1 MILLQ
6 SLRMTARDWRS
17 GELHFLL
24 GALLIAV
31 AALSSVSFFV
41 DRMRTGLQQDA
52 HQLLGGDIVVRS
64 DQPLNEVWLQE
75 AQQRGLKTA
84 QTVIFPSMAT
94 TAGDESKRSQLISL
108 KAVSE
113 GYPLRGNVR
122 IAPAPGAP
130 DQAAQ
135 SIPAPGT
142 AWVDADVLRGL
153 GLNRGERLQLG
164 DSVFTI
170 TGLISVEPDRGG
182 GFMSFAPRA
191 IIPLSDLPATNL
203 VQGGSRVRYR
213 LLVAGDADEAAAFG
227 RWAQN
232 EIEQRNL
239 RGVSIESLESGQ
251 PAMQATLER
260 AEQFLSLV
268 GVLSALLAAVAVAM
282 AARRFMLRHL
292 DACAMLRCLGMTQ
305 QQVMLMYCLEFLM
318 VGLLGSIAGVMVGYA
333 AHFVLV
339 EWLGALLATG
349 LPPPSMLPALQ
360 GVATGLLLLV
370 GFALPPVLQL
380 RNVPHN
386 RVIRREQS
394 APKPLTLA
402 TYLLGLATF
411 AALLLWQAGDVKL
424 GLLTAGGFFGGFAL
438 FALVGWLCITSLH
451 WIRGLSSH
459 PSWRFAVTALQRRP
473 AASVVQVVA
482 LSLGLM
488 ALLLLTVVRQDL
500 VDAWRQATPPDAP
513 NRFVLNIQPYQKA
526 DFEAKLEQAGLPPP
540 DMYPMI
546 RGRLVK
552 INDNVIT
559 EDTFGE
565 GRARRM
571 VDREFNLS
579 TMHDIPEQNRVVQG
593 SWFEG
598 GKPEASVEQGLAET
612 LGLELG
618 DTLTFDIAGEL
629 VQAPVTS
636 IRDLEWGSMRVNFFV
651 VLNPELMQ
659 DMPQTWI
666 TAFRLP
672 EEKGALVGQLMNEF
686 PNLTIVDIGSI
697 VKQIQDV
704 VDQVVAAVE
713 FLFLFTLASG
723 VLVLYAALAGTRDER
738 MREASLLRALGATRK
753 QLSQAQWI
761 EFALLGG
768 LAGLL
773 AASGAYAVGWILAS
787 QIFQFDWVF
796 NPVLWIVGLVLGA
809 LCAFIG
815 GWAGLRQ
822 VLTRPPLHTLREA

>member
-64 DQPLNEVWLQE
+64 DQPLSEIWLQQ
-75 AQQRGLKTA
+75 AQQRGLETA
-84 QTVIFPSMAT
+84 QTVIFPSMAST
-94 TAGDESKRSQLISL
+94 EGGEPKRTQLISL

-113 GYPLRGNVR
+113 QYPLRGNVH

-130 DQAAQ
+130 NQVAP
-135 SIPAPGT
+135 SIPALGT
-142 AWVDADVLRGL
+142 VWADADVLRGL
-153 GLNRGERLQLG
+153 GLNMGDRLQLG

-170 TGLISVEPDRGG
+170 ASLISVEPDRGG
-182 GFMSFAPRA
+182 GFMSFAPR
-191 IIPLSDLPATNL
+191 IIMPLSDLPATNL

-213 LLVAGDADEAAAFG
+213 LLVAGDADETAAFG

-232 EIEQRNL
+232 EIEQNNL
-239 RGVSIESLESGQ
+239 RGVDIESLESGQ

-305 QQVMLMYCLEFLM
+305 QQVLLMYCLEFLM
-318 VGLLGSIAGVMVGYA
+318 VGLAGSVAGVLVGYA

-349 LPPPSMLPALQ
+349 LPPPSMLPALH
-360 GVATGLLLLV
+360 GVATGLLLLI

-394 APKPLTLA
+394 APKPLTLV

-438 FALVGWLCITSLH
+438 FALVGWLCVMSLH
-451 WIRGLSSH
+451 WIRGVSSH

-500 VDAWRQATPPDAP
+500 VDAWRQATPADAP

-526 DFEAKLEQAGLPPP
+526 DFEARLEQAGLPLP
-540 DMYPMI
+540 DMHPMI
-546 RGRLVK
+546 RGRLIK
-552 INDNVIT
+552 INDTVIT

-565 GRARRM
+565 GRARRL

-579 TMHDIPEQNRVVQG
+579 TMADIPEQNRVVQG

-598 GKPEASVEQGLAET
+598 GKPEASVEEGLAET
-612 LGLELG
+612 LGLKLG
-618 DTLTFDIAGEL
+618 DTLTFDIAGEP
-629 VQAPVTS
+629 VQAPITS

-651 VLNPELMQ
+651 ILNPELVQ

-672 EEKGALVGQLMNEF
+672 KEKSAWVGQLMNEF

-787 QIFQFDWVF
+787 QIFQFDWTF
-796 NPVLWIVGLVLGA
+796 NPILWIAGLVLGA

>member
-6 SLRMTARDWRS
+6 SLRMSLRDWRS

-52 HQLLGGDIVVRS
+52 HQLLGGDVVIRS
-64 DQPLNEVWLQE
+64 DQPLDASWVLE
-75 AQQRGLKTA
+75 AQQRGLQTA
-84 QTVIFPSMAT
+84 QTVVFPSMAT
-94 TAGDESKRSQLISL
+94 TNASEPPRSQLISL
-108 KAVSE
+108 KAVSDA
-113 GYPLRGNVR
+113 YPLRGNVR
-122 IAPAPGAP
+122 IAAAPGEA
-130 DQAAQ
+130 DQAAG
-135 SIPAPGT
+135 SIPAAGT
-142 AWVDADVLRGL
+142 VWVDADVLRGL
-153 GLNRGERLQLG
+153 GIDVGDRLQLG
-164 DSVFTI
+164 DHGFTVSH
-170 TGLISVEPDRGG
+170 LISVEPDRGS
-182 GFMSFAPRA
+182 GFMSFAPR
-191 IIPLSDLPATNL
+191 IIMPLADLPATQL
-203 VQGGSRVRYR
+203 VQGGSRVSYR
-213 LLVAGDADEAAAFG
+213 FLVAGSPGQAADFG
-227 RWAQN
+227 QWAQN
-232 EIEQRNL
+232 QIEQNNV
-239 RGVSIESLESGQ
+239 RGVHIESLESGQ

-268 GVLSALLAAVAVAM
+268 GVLSALLAAVAIAM

-305 QQVMLMYCLEFLM
+305 RQVMLMYCLEFLL
-318 VGLLGSIAGVMVGYA
+318 VGLAGSLAGVAVGYA

-339 EWLGALLATG
+339 EWLGRLLATG
-349 LPPPSMLPALQ
+349 LPPASMLPALQ
-360 GVATGLLLLV
+360 GVATGLLLLI
-370 GFALPPVLQL
+370 GFALPPILQL

-402 TYLLGLATF
+402 TYLLGLA
-411 AALLLWQAGDVKL
+411 ALVGLLLWQAGDIKL
-424 GLLTAGGFFGGFAL
+424 GLLTAGGFFGGFAA
-438 FALVGWLCITSLH
+438 FALVGWLCVMSLH

-459 PSWRFAVTALQRRP
+459 SGWRFAITSLQRRP

-500 VDAWRQATPPDAP
+500 VDAWRTATPPDAP

-526 DFEAKLEQAGLPPP
+526 DFEAQLEQAGLPAPE
-540 DMYPMI
+540 MFPMI
-546 RGRLVK
+546 RGRLLQ
-552 INDNVIT
+552 INDTMIT
-559 EDTFGE
+559 GDTFVE

-579 TMHDIPEQNRVVQG
+579 ALRELPQQNQVM
-593 SWFEG
+593 EG
-598 GKPEASVEQGLAET
+598 RWLDDSKPEASVEEGLAET
-612 LGLELG
+612 LGLKLG
-618 DTLTFDIAGEL
+618 DTLTFDIAGEQ
-629 VQAPVTS
+629 VQAPITS
-636 IRDLEWGSMRVNFFV
+636 IRSLEWGSMRVNFFV
-651 VLNPELMQ
+651 ILNPTLMQ

-672 EEKGALVGQLMNEF
+672 EEQSGLVNQLMKDF
-686 PNLTIVDIGSI
+686 PNLTIVDIGSV
-697 VKQIQDV
+697 VKQVQEVI
-704 VDQVVAAVE
+704 DQVVAAVE

-773 AASGAYAVGWILAS
+773 AASGANAVGWILAS
-787 QIFQFDWVF
+787 QIFKFDWIF
-796 NPVLWIVGLVLGA
+796 NPWLWMAGLALGA

-822 VLTRPPLHTLREA
+822 VLNRPPLQTLREA

>member
-1 MILLQ
+1 MILFQ
-6 SLRMTARDWRS
+6 SLRMSLRDWRS

-24 GALLIAV
+24 SALVIAV

-52 HQLLGGDIVVRS
+52 HQLLGGDVVVRS
-64 DQPLNEVWLQE
+64 DQPLDASWLQQ
-75 AQQRGLKTA
+75 AQQRGLQTA
-84 QTVIFPSMAT
+84 QTVVFPSMASML
-94 TAGDESKRSQLISL
+94 ESEPPRSQLISL

-113 GYPLRGNVR
+113 AYPLRGKVR
-122 IAPAPGAP
+122 IASAPGAD
-130 DQAAQ
+130 DQAAA
-135 SIPAPGT
+135 SIPEPGT
-142 AWVDADVLRGL
+142 VWVDADILRGL
-153 GLNRGERLQLG
+153 DIDIGERLQLG
-164 DSVFTI
+164 ERSFTVSN
-170 TGLISVEPDRGG
+170 LISVEPDRGS
-182 GFMSFAPRA
+182 GFLSFAPR
-191 IIPLSDLPATNL
+191 IIMPLADLPSTQL
-203 VQGGSRVRYR
+203 VQGGSRVTYR
-213 LLVAGDADEAAAFG
+213 FLVAGDQRDAAAFMQ
-227 RWAQN
+227 WAN
-232 EIEQRNL
+232 KEIEQRNL
-239 RGVSIESLESGQ
+239 RGVHIESLESGQ

-268 GVLSALLAAVAVAM
+268 SVLSALLAAVAIAM

-305 QQVMLMYCLEFLM
+305 QQVLLMYCLEFLM
-318 VGLLGSIAGVMVGYA
+318 VGLVGSLAGVLVGYA

-339 EWLGALLATG
+339 EWLGRLLATG
-349 LPPPSMLPALQ
+349 LPPASLLPALQ
-360 GVATGLLLLV
+360 GVATGLLLLI
-370 GFALPPVLQL
+370 GFALPPILQL

-394 APKPLTLA
+394 APKPLTLV

-411 AALLLWQAGDVKL
+411 AGLLLWQAGDVSL
-424 GLLTAGGFFGGFAL
+424 GLLTAAGFLGGFIAFAL
-438 FALVGWLCITSLH
+438 IGWLCVISLH

-500 VDAWRQATPPDAP
+500 VDAWRTATPPDAP

-526 DFEAKLEQAGLPPP
+526 DFEAQLEQVGVSSP

-546 RGRLVK
+546 RGRLLK
-552 INDNVIT
+552 INDTVIT
-559 EDTFGE
+559 DDSFAE
-565 GRARRM
+565 GRARRL

-579 TMHDIPEQNRVVQG
+579 TLRDIPDQNEIV
-593 SWFEG
+593 EG
-598 GKPEASVEQGLAET
+598 RWLDDSKPEASVEEGLAET
-612 LGLELG
+612 LGLKLG
-618 DTLTFDIAGEL
+618 DTLTFDIAGEQ
-629 VQAPVTS
+629 VEAPITS
-636 IRDLEWGSMRVNFFV
+636 IRSLEWGSMRVNFFV
-651 VLNPELMQ
+651 ILNPTLMQ
-659 DMPQTWI
+659 DAPQTWI

-672 EEKGALVGQLMNEF
+672 EENSGIVNQWMKDF
-686 PNLTIVDIGSI
+686 PNLTIVDIGSV
-697 VKQIQDV
+697 VKQVQEVI
-704 VDQVVAAVE
+704 DQVVAAVE

-768 LAGLL
+768 LAGML
-773 AASGAYAVGWILAS
+773 AASGANMVGWILAS
-787 QIFQFDWVF
+787 QIFKFDWVF
-796 NPVLWIVGLVLGA
+796 NPWLWIIGLALGA
-809 LCAFIG
+809 VCAFIG

-822 VLTRPPLHTLREA
+822 VLTRPPLQTLREA

>member
-64 DQPLNEVWLQE
+64 DQPLNEIWLQE
-75 AQQRGLKTA
+75 AQQRGLKTG
-84 QTVIFPSMAT
+84 QTVIFPSMASSE
-94 TAGDESKRSQLISL
+94 GGEPKRTQLISL

-113 GYPLRGNVR
+113 SYPLRGNVR

-130 DQAAQ
+130 DQVAQ

-142 AWVDADVLRGL
+142 VWADADVLRGL
-153 GLNRGERLQLG
+153 GLNIGDNLRLG

-170 TGLISVEPDRGG
+170 ASLISVEPDRGG
-182 GFMSFAPRA
+182 SFMSFAPRV
-191 IIPLSDLPATNL
+191 IMPLSDLPATSL

-227 RWAQN
+227 RWAQS

-239 RGVSIESLESGQ
+239 RGVEIESLESGQ

-268 GVLSALLAAVAVAM
+268 AVLSALLAAVAVAM

-305 QQVMLMYCLEFLM
+305 QQVLLMYCLEFLM
-318 VGLLGSIAGVMVGYA
+318 VGLAGSVAGVLVGYA
-333 AHFVLV
+333 AHFALV
-339 EWLGALLATG
+339 EWLAALLATG
-349 LPPPSMLPALQ
+349 LPPPSMLPAVQ

-394 APKPLTLA
+394 APNPLTLL
-402 TYLLGLATF
+402 TYLFGLATF

-438 FALVGWLCITSLH
+438 FALVGWLCVMSLH
-451 WIRGLSSH
+451 WIRGVSSH

-500 VDAWRQATPPDAP
+500 VDAWRHATPADAP

-526 DFEAKLEQAGLPPP
+526 DFEARLQQAGLPQP

-552 INDNVIT
+552 VNDSVIT
-559 EDTFGE
+559 EETYEE
-565 GRARRM
+565 GRARRL

-579 TMHDIPEQNRVVQG
+579 TMHDIPEQNRVVEG

-612 LGLELG
+612 LGLKLG

-629 VQAPVTS
+629 VQAPINS

-651 VLNPELMQ
+651 ILNPELTE

-672 EEKGALVGQLMNEF
+672 EEQSALVGQLMDEF
-686 PNLTIVDIGSI
+686 PNLTIVDIGGI
-697 VKQIQDV
+697 VKQIQEV

-787 QIFQFDWVF
+787 QIFQFDWIF
-796 NPVLWIVGLVLGA
+796 NPVLWIAGLALGA

>member
-1 MILLQ
+1 MILFQ
-6 SLRMTARDWRS
+6 ALRMSMRDWRS

-52 HQLLGGDIVVRS
+52 HQLLGGDVVIRS
-64 DQPLNEVWLQE
+64 DQPLEDFWMQE
-75 AQQRGLKTA
+75 AQQRGLQVA

-94 TAGDESKRSQLISL
+94 TAGTEPPRSQLISL
-108 KAVSE
+108 KAVSD

-122 IAPAPGAP
+122 IAAAPGAA
-130 DQAAQ
+130 DSVAEA
-135 SIPAPGT
+135 IPNEGT
-142 AWVDADVLRGL
+142 VWVDADVLRGL
-153 GLNRGERLQLG
+153 DVDVGGRLQLG
-164 DSVFTI
+164 DKAFTVAS
-170 TGLISVEPDRGG
+170 LISVEPDRGG
-182 GFMSFAPRA
+182 GFMSFAPR
-191 IIPLSDLPATNL
+191 IIMPLADLPATNL

-213 LLVAGDADEAAAFG
+213 FLVAGQPGEAAAFG
-227 RWAQN
+227 RWAEN
-232 EIEQRNL
+232 EIERRNL
-239 RGVSIESLESGQ
+239 RGVDIESLEGGQ

-305 QQVMLMYCLEFLM
+305 RQVLLMYTLEFLM
-318 VGLLGSIAGVMVGYA
+318 VGLLGSLAGVLAGYA

-339 EWLGALLATG
+339 EWLGSLMATG
-349 LPPPSMLPALQ
+349 LPPPSMLPAVQ

-370 GFALPPVLQL
+370 GFALPPILQL

-394 APKPLTLA
+394 APKPMTLA
-402 TYLLGLATF
+402 TYSLGLASF
-411 AALLLWQAGDVKL
+411 AALLLWQAGDAKL
-424 GLLTAGGFFGGFAL
+424 GLLTAGGFFAGFVA
-438 FALVGWLCITSLH
+438 FALVGWLSVTALQA
-451 WIRGLSSH
+451 IRGLSSH

-473 AASVVQVVA
+473 AASVVQIVA

-500 VDAWRQATPPDAP
+500 VDAWRSATPPDSP

-526 DFEAKLEQAGLPPP
+526 DFEAVLKEAGLPQP

-552 INDNVIT
+552 INDAVIS
-559 EDTFGE
+559 DDMYAE
-565 GRARRM
+565 GRARRL

-579 TMHDIPEQNRVVQG
+579 ALHEIPEQNQVVEG
-593 SWFEG
+593 RWFDDS
-598 GKPEASVEQGLAET
+598 KPEASVEQGLAET
-612 LGLELG
+612 LGLKLG
-618 DTLTFDIAGEL
+618 DILSFDIAGEI
-629 VQAPVTS
+629 VQAPITS
-636 IRDLEWGSMRVNFFV
+636 IRTLEWGSMRVNFFV
-651 VLNPELMQ
+651 ILNPASMEE
-659 DMPQTWI
+659 MPQTWI

-672 EEKGALVGQLMNEF
+672 DDKVDVVSQMMSTF
-686 PNLTIVDIGSI
+686 PNLTIVDIGSV
-697 VKQIQDV
+697 VKQVQEV

-713 FLFLFTLASG
+713 FLFMFTLASG

-738 MREASLLRALGATRK
+738 TREAGLLRALGATRK

-773 AASGAYAVGWILAS
+773 AATGANAVGWILARY
-787 QIFQFDWVF
+787 IFQFDWIF
-796 NPVLWIVGLVLGA
+796 NPLLWITGLALGA

-822 VLTRPPLHTLREA
+822 VLNRPPLHTLRET